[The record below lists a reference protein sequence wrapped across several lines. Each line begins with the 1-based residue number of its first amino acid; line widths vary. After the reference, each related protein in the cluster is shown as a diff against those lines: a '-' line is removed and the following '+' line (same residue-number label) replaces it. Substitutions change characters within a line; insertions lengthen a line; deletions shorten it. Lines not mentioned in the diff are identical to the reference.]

1 MPKHVRIACILLYA
15 FSSIALAQ
23 HELEGT
29 SWQAVKFVGGDG
41 TVTVHKG
48 GTKFTV
54 SFGAGGKFSTEIS
67 CNIGGGSWS
76 SDGPNTIKISNMV
89 STLTG
94 CHKYSKIERVGG
106 GLANVTKYLI
116 KDGRL
121 FLSLPANGGTF
132 EMEPLSVAR
141 TIVTGAII
149 RENDVTVPADATVFV
164 QLLDVTRAGAT
175 PAVINEQS
183 FETNE
188 KDAPLVFEIGYDTD
202 KINSRGTY
210 VIRVQIFVNG
220 KLTFTTK
227 KSYRVITRGDP
238 TRLKVIVQRV

>member
-29 SWQAVKFVGGDG
+29 SWQAVKFVDGDG
-41 TVTVHKG
+41 TVTVHNG

-54 SFGAGGKFSTEIS
+54 SFGVGGKVSTEIS
-67 CNIGGGSWS
+67 CNIGGGSWV
-76 SDGPNTIKISNMV
+76 SDGPNMIKFSKMV
-89 STLTG
+89 STLMG
-94 CHKYSKIERVGG
+94 CRKYSKIERAGG
-106 GLANVTKYLI
+106 DWTNVAKYLI

-121 FLSLPANGGTF
+121 FLSLPANGGTY
-132 EMEPLSVAR
+132 EMEPLSVAK

-149 RENDVTVPADATVFV
+149 RGKEVTVPADATVLV
-164 QLLDVTRAGAT
+164 QLLDVTKAGAK

-188 KDAPLVFEIGYDTD
+188 KDTPLVFGIGYDAD
-202 KINSRGTY
+202 KINVRGSY

-238 TRLKVIVQRV
+238 TRLKVTVQRV